1 MSLKQTD
8 AAPVYAEAGRHLRA
22 RMKLRQKLEKQRQAG
37 VNESKVDEENDV
49 QILEKA
55 IATVEKRIEDEDDKD
70 KSEAPVESVKI
81 AAPST
86 LILDGKITDKEKRR
100 LQALVGTGK
109 SDNIKVVAGKTGEKA
124 VITESDVQASQA
136 IVFSDCN
143 NCEYNLQA
151 YCVKV
156 FVERCKSLVLR
167 VNGKVITSTIEINR
181 CENLNCVLTTK
192 IGCLRVEQSKKV
204 NVVFEKEEHFGYA
217 VWAGCFMLRLQVGQ
231 KLARCDFGLVAKL
244 DKTVNIERTQFKVW
258 IVNGKLVTDKVKRLV
273 NGFPTTVR
281 EEGKYDRRQKGN
293 INDLADRM
301 GIVVHPSDYKPKTKP
316 NAKCPCGSGR
326 KYKKCCRA

>member
-8 AAPVYAEAGRHLRA
+8 KAPVYAEAGRHLRA
-22 RMKLRQKLEKQRQAG
+22 RLKLREKLERNREAG
-37 VNESKVDEENDV
+37 INESKSNVESDKD
-49 QILEKA
+49 IIKTA
-55 IATVEKRIEDEDDKD
+55 IDAVEKKVEDTDSVKESD
-70 KSEAPVESVKI
+70 APVESVKI

-86 LILDGKITDKEKRR
+86 LILDGKISEKEQRR
-100 LQALVGTGK
+100 LQALIGTGK
-109 SDNIKVVAGKTGEKA
+109 SDNIKVFAGKRDEKLI
-124 VITESDVQASQA
+124 ITEKHVKTSQT
-136 IVFSDCN
+136 IVLSDCH
-143 NCEYNLQA
+143 NCEYDIRA

-156 FVERCKSLVLR
+156 FVERCKGLILR
-167 VNGKVITSTIEINR
+167 ANSKVITSTIEINR
-181 CENLNCVLTTK
+181 CENLNCVLNTH
-192 IGCLRVEQSKKV
+192 IGCLRVEQSSKV

-217 VWAGCFMLRLQVGQ
+217 VWAGCFMLRLQVEQ

-293 INDLADRM
+293 INSLADRM
-301 GIVVHPSDYKPKTKP
+301 GIVVHPADYKPKTKP
-316 NAKCPCGSGR
+316 NAKCPCGSGL

>member
-8 AAPVYAEAGRHLRA
+8 KAPVYAEAGRHLRA
-22 RMKLRQKLEKQRQAG
+22 RMKLRQKLEKKREGG
-37 VNESKVDEENDV
+37 VNESKIDVDDHECV
-49 QILEKA
+49 VKTA
-55 IATVEKRIEDEDDKD
+55 IDSVEKQIQDEDSGKQSD
-70 KSEAPVESVKI
+70 APVESVKL

-86 LILDGKITDKEKRR
+86 LILDGKITEKEQRR
-100 LQALVGTGK
+100 LQALIGTGK
-109 SDNIKVVAGKTGEKA
+109 SDNIKVFAGKRSEKLI
-124 VITESDVQASQA
+124 ITEDHVKTTQT
-136 IVFSDCN
+136 IVLSDCN
-143 NCEYNLQA
+143 NCEYDIRA

-156 FVERCKSLVLR
+156 FVERCKGLILR

-181 CENLNCVLTTK
+181 CENLNCVLATH
-192 IGCLRVEQSKKV
+192 IGCLRVEQSSKV
-204 NVVFEKEEHFGYA
+204 NVVFEKEKHFGYA
-217 VWAGCFMLRLQVGQ
+217 VWAGCFMLRLQVEQ

-281 EEGKYDRRQKGN
+281 EEGNYDRRQKGN
-293 INDLADRM
+293 VNSLADRM
-301 GIVVHPSDYKPKTKP
+301 GIVVHPADYKAKIKP
-316 NAKCPCGSGR
+316 NAKCPCGSGL

>member
-1 MSLKQTD
+1 MT
-8 AAPVYAEAGRHLRA
+8 
-22 RMKLRQKLEKQRQAG
+22 
-37 VNESKVDEENDV
+37 ESKVDTDKEK
-49 QILEKA
+49 QILQKA
-55 IATVEKRIEDEDDKD
+55 MDTVEKKVKDEDSKTE
-70 KSEAPVESVKI
+70 SQVPVESVKI

-86 LILDGKITDKEKRR
+86 LILDGKIAEKDQRR

-109 SDNIKVVAGKTGEKA
+109 SDNIKVFAGKTGEKL
-124 VITESDVQASQA
+124 VITEDHVKASQT
-136 IVFSDCN
+136 IVFHSCN
-143 NCEYNLQA
+143 NCEFDIQG

-156 FVERCKSLVLR
+156 FVERCKGLIVR
-167 VNGKVITSTIEINR
+167 VNGKVITGTIEINR
-181 CENLNCVLTTK
+181 CENLNCVLAAK

-217 VWAGCFMLRLQVGQ
+217 VWAGCFMLRLQVAE
-231 KLARCDFGLVAKL
+231 KLARCDFGLVEKL

-281 EEGKYDRRQKGN
+281 EEGKYDRKQKGN
-293 INDLADRM
+293 INSLADRM
-301 GIVVHPSDYKPKTKP
+301 GIVVHPADYKPKTKP